1 MRAINLIPPEDQRG
15 SRTARLGA
23 VSYLVV
29 GALAAVLVGVTALIL
44 TNNQVSDREAQV
56 AQLEQER
63 DAAEARAESLQAF
76 ADFRSMQ
83 EARTATVT
91 SLAQSRFDWERV
103 LRELARVL
111 PSNVWLVGLEG
122 TVSPDV
128 SLDSA
133 VEVAGRSEVP
143 GPALELIGCTVGQE
157 NVGRFAAAIRDIDGV
172 TRVTVAKSEHP
183 TGSTESSSSG
193 STTGDTGTGEECR
206 TFDFI
211 TKFEIVA
218 AFDAVPAPPVP
229 GEAPAPTAPAAGDEA
244 VPSTQPQTQA
254 EVQKGSQETK
264 EAANLIPGT

>member
-1 MRAINLIPPEDQRG
+1 VRAINLIPPEEQRG
-15 SRTARLGA
+15 RRTARLGA

-29 GALAAVLVGVTALIL
+29 GVLAAVLVGVTALIL
-44 TNNQVSDREAQV
+44 TNNQVSDREAEV
-56 AQLEQER
+56 ARLEQER
-63 DAAEARAESLQAF
+63 AATQARAESLQAF

-83 EARTATVT
+83 EARTLTVT

-143 GPALELIGCTVGQE
+143 ALEMIGCTVGQE
-157 NVGRFAAAIRDIDGV
+157 NVGRFAAALRDIDGV

-183 TGSTESSSSG
+183 TGSESSSSAT
-193 STTGDTGTGEECR
+193 SDAATGGTGTGEECR

-229 GEAPAPTAPAAGDEA
+229 GEAPAPTPPATGDEA
-244 VPSTQPQTQA
+244 VPSTQPQAQA

-264 EAANLIPGT
+264 EATNLIPGT